1 MSASGPW
8 AGGSLVAPVSPP
20 EQPRRKAGTMRKG
33 KLDRRGKVILSVAA
47 AAAVLVNAG
56 VAYAYWRLNGAGTSV
71 AVAGTAVELKLQG
84 KSDDSTPLYPGGTSD
99 LTVTVANKNDFP
111 IRIISVSPGPGDVT
125 ADTEHRAAGCR
136 NTGVVVAQD
145 VIPVSWQV
153 PKNTVGV
160 FTVSDGLKMTNSSE
174 TACQGATFTIPV
186 RASAVSAAS

>member
-1 MSASGPW
+1 M
-8 AGGSLVAPVSPP
+8 
-20 EQPRRKAGTMRKG
+20 RRG

-47 AAAVLVNAG
+47 VAAVLVNAG

-71 AVAGTAVELKLQG
+71 AVAGTAVELELQG

-111 IRIISVSPGPGDVT
+111 IRITSVSPGPGEVT
-125 ADTEHRAAGCR
+125 ADTGHREAGCR

-153 PKNTVGV
+153 PQNTVGV

-174 TACQGATFTIPV
+174 TTCQGATFTIPV

>member
-1 MSASGPW
+1 MGAVGPW
-8 AGGSLVAPVSPP
+8 AGGSLAAPASPP
-20 EQPRRKAGTMRKG
+20 DPPRRKAGVRRG
-33 KLDRRGKVILSVAA
+33 KLDRRGKVVLSVAA

-56 VAYAYWRLNGAGTSV
+56 VAYAYWRLNGSGTSV

-84 KSDDSTPLYPGGTSD
+84 KSDDSTPLFPGGTSH

-111 IRIISVSPGPGDVT
+111 IRITSLSPGPGEVT
-125 ADTEHRAAGCR
+125 ADSAHREAGCR

-160 FTVSDGLKMTNSSE
+160 FTVTDGLKMTNSSE

-186 RASAVSAAS
+186 RAAAVSAAS